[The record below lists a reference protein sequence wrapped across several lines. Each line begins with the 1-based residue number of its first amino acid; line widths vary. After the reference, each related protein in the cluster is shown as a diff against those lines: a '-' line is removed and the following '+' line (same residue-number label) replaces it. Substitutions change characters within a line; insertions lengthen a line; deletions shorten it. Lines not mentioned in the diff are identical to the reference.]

1 MARIG
6 PFSNVDRFMIIKK
19 PQKFFFPTFVSDYNN
34 PKRYR
39 NKDMKVNLNKGA
51 IEGLSLEQGSSFPLL
66 PAPWL
71 QRTLLD
77 VHVDFDKK
85 QHEMLQPSKCDI
97 RRSRAWAEL
106 QQTCRLKD
114 GCSLGAY
121 TEVCVGTLLNVLQL
135 LQFLE

>member
-1 MARIG
+1 ME
-6 PFSNVDRFMIIKK
+6 
-19 PQKFFFPTFVSDYNN
+19 
-34 PKRYR
+34 
-39 NKDMKVNLNKGA
+39 NKDMKVNLNKEA
-51 IEGLSLEQGSSFPLL
+51 IEGLFLEQGSSF
-66 PAPWL
+66 
-71 QRTLLD
+71 LLD

-114 GCSLGAY
+114 GCALGAY

>member
-1 MARIG
+1 MG
-6 PFSNVDRFMIIKK
+6 
-19 PQKFFFPTFVSDYNN
+19 
-34 PKRYR
+34 

-66 PAPWL
+66 PAPRL

-114 GCSLGAY
+114 GCSLGALY
-121 TEVCVGTLLNVLQL
+121 ASDLPPRFSSAPSTSTAPPVSTPRVNTRA
-135 LQFLE
+135 